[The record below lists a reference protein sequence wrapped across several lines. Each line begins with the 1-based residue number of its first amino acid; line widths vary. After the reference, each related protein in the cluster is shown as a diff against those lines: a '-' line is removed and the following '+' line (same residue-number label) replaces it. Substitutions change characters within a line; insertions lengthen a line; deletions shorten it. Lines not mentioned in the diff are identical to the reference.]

1 MAKKIL
7 VIGSSNIDLIMQIP
21 RFHNPGETI
30 LAANLKTAYG
40 GKGANQAIAA
50 KKLGAEVFFLTKL
63 GKDFWGDAYRRYL
76 IKMGLDPRG
85 LLQQRKVPTGMA
97 LIELVPR
104 GENRIIVFPGANG
117 YLQPRDLHQNK
128 GIWEETGFL
137 VMQLEIPLP
146 TVKEAL
152 HMAKE
157 RGLTTILNPAPAAIL
172 SRKLLLLVD
181 YLIPNKEEAEVLAG
195 KQVRKKEDLL
205 QVALHL
211 HKKGAK
217 NIIITLGR
225 NGLFFFNGE
234 EQIWRGA
241 FKVKAVDTTAAGDAF
256 VGGFATVLSRGRP
269 IIEALKFANAAGAL
283 ATTKLGAQPS
293 LPTQKEL
300 ENFIR

>member
-1 MAKKIL
+1 MVKKIL

-30 LAANLKTAYG
+30 LAAHLKTAYG

-50 KKLGAEVFFLTKL
+50 KRLGAEVFFLTKL
-63 GKDFWGDAYRRYL
+63 GKDFWGDSYRRYL

-85 LLQQRKVPTGMA
+85 LLQERKVPTGMA

-117 YLQPRDLHQNK
+117 SLQPRDLHQNK
-128 GIWEETGFL
+128 GIWERIDFL

-152 HMAKE
+152 RLAKE
-157 RGLTTILNPAPAAIL
+157 MGITTILNPAPAAIL
-172 SRKLLLLVD
+172 SRNLLLLVD

-205 QVALHL
+205 KVALHL

-225 NGLFFFNGE
+225 RGLFFSNGE
-234 EQIWRGA
+234 EQIWREG

-256 VGGFATVLSRGRP
+256 IGGFASALARGRP
-269 IIEALKFANAAGAL
+269 IMEALKLANAAGAL
-283 ATTKLGAQPS
+283 TTTKIGAQPS
-293 LPTQKEL
+293 LPAIKEVR
-300 ENFIR
+300 NFIL